1 MPRLILAGRLS
12 QRYCLISPPEPRAR
26 MNIREDVSTEDKWAA
41 AKFGVGQPV
50 LRTEDPILVQGK
62 GSYSDDIVL
71 PGQAYAAIVRS
82 PYAHGVIKGV
92 DTSEASAMP
101 GVLGVFTAKDIAGY
115 GTFKCIVP
123 FKNRDGTEMKK
134 PQRYA
139 LASDKV
145 RFAGDPVAFVVA
157 ETATQA
163 RDAAEAVVLD
173 IEPLPAVTLASEA
186 AKPGAPQIYDEA
198 PGNLALDYHY
208 GDSEKVAAAFARAA
222 HVTKLSLRNTR
233 LVVAAM
239 EPRCAVA
246 EYDAATGRFTL
257 HAQSQ
262 GVFGMKGQ
270 LADILGLKPEQVR
283 VLTGNVGG
291 SFGMKAQVYSEYI
304 CILHAAKTLGRP
316 VKWTDDRSGAFVS
329 DSHGRDHEMTAELAL
344 DKDGHFLA
352 VRLAGYANMGAFLA
366 MVAPLPGTL
375 NAVKNTPGVYRTP
388 LLEVSTKCMFTNTT
402 QVSAYRGAGRPE
414 GNYYMERLI
423 DTAAREMGIDRLELR
438 RRNHIAPAQIPFDAS
453 SGMKYD
459 SGDFPA
465 LFSEAVEAADLDGF
479 AARKRESEAR
489 GKLRGL
495 GIGSFLEVT
504 APPGKEMGGIR
515 FEDNGDVTI
524 VTGTL
529 DYGQGHAA
537 PYAQVLS
544 RALGIPF
551 ERIRLLQ
558 GDSDQLIAG
567 GGTGGSRSITASG
580 AAILEA
586 SDKVIENGKA
596 IASHVLEAAPAD
608 IEFANGR
615 FTIAGTDRAIGI
627 MELAD
632 KIRSGLKLPDG
643 TPARLDA
650 SVVNDGVPSSFPN
663 GCHVAEVEIDPE
675 TGEVEV
681 VRYVSVNDFGTIVN
695 PLLVEGQV
703 HGGVVQGIG
712 QALMENAV
720 YDEDGQLLT
729 GSFQDYAMP
738 RAHQFPD
745 IGFASHPAPA
755 TTNPLGTK
763 GCGEAG
769 CAGALVCVMNAI
781 VDALSVYGIRHIDM
795 PASPARVWAAIQAAK
810 MVKAA

>member
-1 MPRLILAGRLS
+1 
-12 QRYCLISPPEPRAR
+12 
-26 MNIREDVSTEDKWAA
+26 MNIREDISKTDDWAV

-50 LRTEDPILVQGK
+50 LRTEDPTLVQGK
-62 GSYSDDIVL
+62 GHYTDDIVL
-71 PGQAYAAIVRS
+71 PGQAYAVIVRS
-82 PYAHGVIKGV
+82 PHAHGVINGIEM
-92 DTSEASAMP
+92 SEAAGMP
-101 GVLGVFTAKDIAGY
+101 GVLGVFAAKDLAGY

-123 FKNRDGTEMKK
+123 FKNRDGSEMRK
-134 PQRYA
+134 PRRFA

-145 RFAGDPVAFVVA
+145 RYVGDPIAFVVA
-157 ETATQA
+157 ETAAQA
-163 RDAAEAVVLD
+163 RDAAEAVTLD
-173 IEPLPAVTLASEA
+173 IDPLPSVTLASEA
-186 AKPGAPQIYDEA
+186 ARPGAPQLYDEA
-198 PGNLALDYHY
+198 PDNVALDYHY
-208 GDSEKVAAAFARAA
+208 GDSEKVAAAFASAA

-239 EPRCAVA
+239 EPRAAVA
-246 EYDAATGRFTL
+246 QYDPNTERFTL

-270 LADILGLKPEQVR
+270 LVDIMGVKPDQMR

-291 SFGMKAQVYSEYI
+291 SFGMKAQVYSEYV
-304 CILHAAKTLGRP
+304 CILHAARLLGRP

-352 VRLAGYANMGAFLA
+352 VRLTGYANMGAFLA

-388 LLEVSTKCMFTNTT
+388 LLEVSSKCMFTNTT

-423 DTAAREMGIDRLELR
+423 DNAAVEMGIDRLELR
-438 RRNHIAPAQIPFDAS
+438 RRNHIAPSQIPYAAS
-453 SGMKYD
+453 SGMNYD
-459 SGDFPA
+459 SGDFRA
-465 LFSEAVEAADLDGF
+465 LFDQALAGADLTGF

-489 GKLRGL
+489 GRLRGL

-515 FEDNGDVTI
+515 FEANGDVTI
-524 VTGTL
+524 ITGTL

-558 GDSDQLIAG
+558 GDSDELLAG

-586 SDKVIENGKA
+586 SGKVIENGKA

-608 IEFANGR
+608 IEFSNGR
-615 FTIAGTDRAIGI
+615 FVIAGTDRSIGI

-632 KIRSGLKLPDG
+632 KLRAGLKLPDG
-643 TPARLDA
+643 TPAKLDA
-650 SVVNDGVPSSFPN
+650 SVVQDGVASSFPN
-663 GCHVAEVEIDPE
+663 GCHAAEVEIDPD
-675 TGEVEV
+675 TGVVEV
-681 VRYVSVNDFGTIVN
+681 VRYSSVNDFGTIIN
-695 PLLVEGQV
+695 PLLVQGQV
-703 HGGVVQGIG
+703 HGGVIQGIG
-712 QALMENAV
+712 QALMENTV

-745 IGFASHPAPA
+745 IGFVSHPAPA

-769 CAGALVCVMNAI
+769 CAGALVSVMNAI

-795 PASPARVWAAIQAAK
+795 PASPARVWEAIQAAK
-810 MVKAA
+810 KAKAA